1 MYDIRKGDIIVTVD
15 GHILKVTKHS
25 KSYLWGL
32 DITDNCSFMSLRT
45 EIDKRIKE
53 VVYLWVKS
61 MINGYHKDCE

>member
-32 DITDNCSFMSLRT
+32 DITDNCNFMSLRT
-45 EIDKRIKE
+45 EINKRIKE
-53 VVYLWVKS
+53 VVYL
-61 MINGYHKDCE
+61 